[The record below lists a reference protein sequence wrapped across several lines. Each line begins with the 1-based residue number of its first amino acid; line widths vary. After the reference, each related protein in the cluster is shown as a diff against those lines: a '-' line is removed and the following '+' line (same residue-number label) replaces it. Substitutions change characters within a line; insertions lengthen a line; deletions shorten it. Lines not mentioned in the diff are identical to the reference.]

1 MEKWLRVCGVDH
13 EWLTQWWCTSAS
25 LVVLAISGLQHICVM
40 ALGFDDG
47 MGEVMG

>member
-25 LVVLAISGLQHICVM
+25 LVVLAISGCNTIVM
-40 ALGFDDG
+40 ALRLDDG
-47 MGEVMG
+47 MGQVVS